1 MKTLTLKRL
10 YNTEFNSLYW
20 KFLSNP
26 ESMNSKELEV
36 LLSLGTYFVGLEDES
51 IQKLGYRIF
60 LLYSKNT
67 GDYKPLYELSL
78 NKGFIPIAQFI
89 DDKLKYGE
97 RFGNLQTVINEAIN
111 QDFRR
116 GNQYKTIGQTLL
128 YNNVIATENKSYI
141 VVAPTSY
148 GKTELILSFLDTNLD
163 KNVCIITPTKS
174 LLAQTKKRIL
184 NHIGNQ
190 KIITRPEMYSENS
203 ERIIAVL
210 TQERLLRLLQEN
222 PELSFDILI
231 VDEAHNLLDRFS
243 KDNNRSVLLA
253 SVIVICYRRNENIS
267 CRYLTPFLQSK
278 ESIVLKH
285 ISESLEWFTVSEFM
299 KSEVFYFH
307 DIVKGTKEILDQYSG
322 AKQKLISLGSLDYS
336 SDAEIVISHAD
347 RKNIIYLNSPK
358 KIEKFAKELSN
369 LLEVTSSEQLKKA
382 VLDLRDFIH
391 EDYSLAASLE
401 RGVIYHHGSVP
412 ESVRYYIETLYS
424 EFSELK
430 MLIANSTLLEGVNIP
445 ATKMFI
451 LDPNRGNSY
460 LTSSDFKNLIGR
472 ICRFG
477 EIFNPNDGSL
487 EYLLP
492 EIHII
497 KGKYCRKDFNALN
510 FFKNKNV
517 FAGDQ
522 DKIKDEVSNPLLE
535 NHKQLDSD
543 IVNQAEIMLDNF
555 SDDDIVV
562 NKKIRTPKT
571 LVGKLCFQNNVRIF
585 NIFDVEEII
594 DGKLRELEEAQTLEN
609 IFSMMNFLFF
619 SHIDEEE
626 GSYNNLKRLQE
637 KDAQNFY
644 MMLINWRMQGMTIKN
659 MITQIVGYWN
669 TLTGY
674 EAEHVYVGKWGD
686 TTRGPNSRREY
697 WTNISSKTQSE
708 KINLAMVRLKD
719 EYDFID
725 NEIIKYIEIL
735 NTLGLIDNELYLKI
749 KYGTSDNEKI
759 ALLNCGISNTLS
771 SILFEKYKN
780 LYNIDASSN
789 VVTFDNSLINT
800 MRENGENGI
809 LISEILLNSP
819 TEKINI

>member
-89 DDKLKYGE
+89 NDKLKYGE

-278 ESIVLKH
+278 ESIALKH

-322 AKQKLISLGSLDYS
+322 AKQKLISLGSLESS

-358 KIEKFAKELSN
+358 KIEQFAKELSN
-369 LLEVTSSEQLKKA
+369 LLEVRSSEQLKKA

-460 LTSSDFKNLIGR
+460 MTSSDFKNLIGR

-510 FFKNKNV
+510 FFKNKNI

-522 DKIKDEVSNPLLE
+522 DKIRDEVSNPLLE

-644 MMLINWRMQGMTIKN
+644 MMLINWRMQGMTTKN

-686 TTRGPNSRREY
+686 TTRGPNSHREY

-708 KINLAMVRLKD
+708 KINLAIVRLKE

-771 SILFEKYKN
+771 SILFEKYKD

-800 MRENGENGI
+800 MRKNGENGI

-819 TEKINI
+819 TE

>member
-116 GNQYKTIGQTLL
+116 GNQYKTIGQILL
-128 YNNVIATENKSYI
+128 YNNVIETENKSYI

-322 AKQKLISLGSLDYS
+322 AKQKLISLGSLDSS
-336 SDAEIVISHAD
+336 SDAEIVISHSD

-358 KIEKFAKELSN
+358 KIEQFAKELSN

-626 GSYNNLKRLQE
+626 GAYNNLKRLQE

-644 MMLINWRMQGMTIKN
+644 MMLINWRMQGMTTKN

-708 KINLAMVRLKD
+708 KINLAIVRLKE

-819 TEKINI
+819 TE

>member
-10 YNTEFNSLYW
+10 YNTEFNSIYW

-128 YNNVIATENKSYI
+128 YNNVIETENKSYI

-322 AKQKLISLGSLDYS
+322 AKQKLISLGSLDSS

-358 KIEKFAKELSN
+358 KIEQFAKELSN

-644 MMLINWRMQGMTIKN
+644 MMLINWRMQGMTTKN

-708 KINLAMVRLKD
+708 KINLAIVRLKE

-819 TEKINI
+819 TE

>member
-1 MKTLTLKRL
+1 MKILTLRRL
-10 YNTEFNSLYW
+10 YNTKFKHLYW
-20 KFLSNP
+20 KLLSTP
-26 ESMNSKELEV
+26 ENITSKDFEV
-36 LLSLGTYFVGLEDES
+36 LLSLGIYFVSLKDEA

-67 GDYKPLYELSL
+67 GDYKPLYELSI
-78 NKGFIPIAQFI
+78 NKGLIPIAQFI
-89 DDKLKYGE
+89 DNNLNYGK
-97 RFGNLQTVINEAIN
+97 RFGNLQTMVNEAFN
-111 QDFRR
+111 QEFRR
-116 GNQYKTIGQTLL
+116 ENQYKTMGQIIL
-128 YNNVIATENKSYI
+128 YNNIIETENNSYI

-148 GKTELILSFLDTNLD
+148 GKTELILSFLDTNPD
-163 KNVCIITPTKS
+163 KNICIITPTKS

-184 NHIGNQ
+184 NHIGNK
-190 KIITRPEMYSENS
+190 KIITRPEMYTEDS

-222 PELSFDILI
+222 PGLSFDILI
-231 VDEAHNLLDRFS
+231 VDEAHNLLDSFS
-243 KDNNRSVLLA
+243 KYNNRSVLLA
-253 SVIVICYRRNENIS
+253 SVILICYKRNENIS

-278 ESIVLKH
+278 ESIVLKY
-285 ISESLEWFTVSEFM
+285 ISESLECFTVSEFI
-299 KSEVFYFH
+299 KSEVFYFY
-307 DIVKGTKEILDQYSG
+307 DIFKGTKEILDQYSG
-322 AKQKLISLGSLDYS
+322 VKQKLISLASLDVC

-358 KIEKFAKELSN
+358 KIEQFSKELSN
-369 LLEVTSSEQLKKA
+369 LLEVTLSERLKKA

-391 EDYSLAASLE
+391 EDYSLAACIE
-401 RGVIYHHGSVP
+401 KGIIYHHGSVP

-424 EFSELK
+424 ECSELK

-451 LDPNRGNSY
+451 LEPNKGSTY

-477 EIFNPNDGSL
+477 DIFNHNNGSL

-492 EIHII
+492 EVHII

-510 FFKNKNV
+510 FFKNINIFV
-517 FAGDQ
+517 DDQ
-522 DKIKDEVSNPLLE
+522 GKIRDEILNPLLK

-543 IVNQAEIMLDNF
+543 ILNQAEIMLENF

-562 NKKIRTPKT
+562 NKKIRTTKT
-571 LVGKLCFQNNVRIF
+571 LVGKLLFQNNVRIF
-585 NIFDVEEII
+585 NIFDSEEII
-594 DGKLRELEEAQTLEN
+594 DENLRKLEKGKNLEN
-609 IFSMMNFLFF
+609 IFKMMNILFF

-626 GSYNNLKRLQE
+626 GAFNNLKRLRE
-637 KDAQNFY
+637 IPAQKFY
-644 MMLINWRMQGMTIKN
+644 MMLINWRMQGMTTKK
-659 MITQIVGYWN
+659 MITNIVGYWN
-669 TLTGY
+669 TLTGTESEY
-674 EAEHVYVGKWGD
+674 VYVGKWGD
-686 TTRGPNSRREY
+686 KTRGVNSHRKY
-697 WTNISSKTQSE
+697 WTNISNKSQYE
-708 KINLAMVRLKD
+708 KINLAIVRLKE

-749 KYGTSDNEKI
+749 KYGTNNKEKI

-771 SILFEKYKN
+771 SILYEKYKK
-780 LYNIDASSN
+780 LYNIDALSN
-789 VVTFDNSLINT
+789 VVSFDNSLINT

-809 LISEILLNSP
+809 LIAEILLNSP
-819 TEKINI
+819 TE

>member
-358 KIEKFAKELSN
+358 KIEQFAKELSN

-585 NIFDVEEII
+585 NIFDVEEVI

-644 MMLINWRMQGMTIKN
+644 MMLINWRMQGMTTKN

-708 KINLAMVRLKD
+708 KINLAIVRLKE

-819 TEKINI
+819 TE

>member
-148 GKTELILSFLDTNLD
+148 GKTELILSFLDTNRD

-358 KIEKFAKELSN
+358 KIEQFAKELSN

-708 KINLAMVRLKD
+708 KINLAIVRLKE

-819 TEKINI
+819 TE

>member
-26 ESMNSKELEV
+26 DSMNSKELEV

-222 PELSFDILI
+222 PKLSFDILI

-358 KIEKFAKELSN
+358 KIEQFAKELSN

-594 DGKLRELEEAQTLEN
+594 DGKLRELEGAQTLEN

-644 MMLINWRMQGMTIKN
+644 MMLINWRMQGMTTKN

-708 KINLAMVRLKD
+708 KINLAIVRLKE

-749 KYGTSDNEKI
+749 KYGTSDNDKI

-780 LYNIDASSN
+780 LYNIDALSN

-819 TEKINI
+819 TE

>member
-358 KIEKFAKELSN
+358 KIEQFAKELSN

-708 KINLAMVRLKD
+708 KINLAIVRLKE

-819 TEKINI
+819 TE

>member
-1 MKTLTLKRL
+1 MKILTLKRL
-10 YNTEFNSLYW
+10 YNTEFKSLYW
-20 KFLSNP
+20 KFVSKP
-26 ESMNSKELEV
+26 KSMSSRELEV
-36 LLSLGTYFVGLEDES
+36 LLSLGAYFVCLEDES

-89 DDKLKYGE
+89 DDNLKYGE
-97 RFGNLQTVINEAIN
+97 RFGNLQTVMNEATN
-111 QDFRR
+111 KDFRQ
-116 GNQYKTIGQTLL
+116 GSQYKTIGQTLL

-163 KNVCIITPTKS
+163 KNVCVITPTKS

-190 KIITRPEMYSENS
+190 KIITRPEMYSEDS

-253 SVIVICYRRNENIS
+253 SVIVICYRRNENLS

-285 ISESLEWFTVSEFM
+285 VSESLEWFTVSEFM

-307 DIVKGTKEILDQYSG
+307 DIIKGTKEMLDQYSG
-322 AKQKLISLGSLDYS
+322 AKQKLISLGSLDAS
-336 SDAEIVISHAD
+336 SDAGIVIFHAD
-347 RKNIIYLNSPK
+347 RKNIIYINSPK
-358 KIEKFAKELSN
+358 KIEQFAKELAN
-369 LLEVTSSEQLKKA
+369 LLEVTSSERIKKA
-382 VLDLRDFIH
+382 VLDLRNFIH
-391 EDYSLAASLE
+391 EDYSLASSLE

-424 EFSELK
+424 EYSELK

-451 LDPNRGNSY
+451 LDPNRGSSY
-460 LTSSDFKNLIGR
+460 LSSSDFKNLIGR

-510 FFKNKNV
+510 F
-517 FAGDQ
+517 
-522 DKIKDEVSNPLLE
+522 
-535 NHKQLDSD
+535 
-543 IVNQAEIMLDNF
+543 
-555 SDDDIVV
+555 
-562 NKKIRTPKT
+562 
-571 LVGKLCFQNNVRIF
+571 
-585 NIFDVEEII
+585 
-594 DGKLRELEEAQTLEN
+594 
-609 IFSMMNFLFF
+609 
-619 SHIDEEE
+619 
-626 GSYNNLKRLQE
+626 LK
-637 KDAQNFY
+637 
-644 MMLINWRMQGMTIKN
+644 
-659 MITQIVGYWN
+659 
-669 TLTGY
+669 
-674 EAEHVYVGKWGD
+674 
-686 TTRGPNSRREY
+686 
-697 WTNISSKTQSE
+697 
-708 KINLAMVRLKD
+708 
-719 EYDFID
+719 
-725 NEIIKYIEIL
+725 
-735 NTLGLIDNELYLKI
+735 
-749 KYGTSDNEKI
+749 
-759 ALLNCGISNTLS
+759 
-771 SILFEKYKN
+771 
-780 LYNIDASSN
+780 
-789 VVTFDNSLINT
+789 
-800 MRENGENGI
+800 
-809 LISEILLNSP
+809 
-819 TEKINI
+819 

>member
-26 ESMNSKELEV
+26 ESMSSKELEV

-89 DDKLKYGE
+89 DDNLKYGE

-111 QDFRR
+111 QDFRQ

-190 KIITRPEMYSENS
+190 KIITRPEMYSEDS

-222 PELSFDILI
+222 PGLSFDILI

-253 SVIVICYRRNENIS
+253 SVIVICYRRNENLS

-307 DIVKGTKEILDQYSG
+307 DIVKGTKEMLDQYSG
-322 AKQKLISLGSLDYS
+322 AKQKLISLGSLDAS
-336 SDAEIVISHAD
+336 SDAGIVISHAD

-358 KIEKFAKELSN
+358 KIEQFAKELSN

-555 SDDDIVV
+555 SDDEIIVD
-562 NKKIRTPKT
+562 KKIKTPKT
-571 LVGKLCFQNNVRIF
+571 FVGRLCFQNNVRIF
-585 NIFDVEEII
+585 NIFDVEEVIN
-594 DGKLRELEEAQTLEN
+594 GKLEGLEKAQTLEN
-609 IFSMMNFLFF
+609 IFNIMNFLFF
-619 SHIDEEE
+619 IHINEE
-626 GSYNNLKRLQE
+626 GADNNLKRLQK

-659 MITQIVGYWN
+659 MITQIVNYWN
-669 TLTGY
+669 TLTGD
-674 EAEHVYVGKWGD
+674 EADYVYVGKWGD
-686 TTRGPNSRREY
+686 KTRGLNSHREY
-697 WTNISSKTQSE
+697 WTNISNKTKSE
-708 KINLAMVRLKD
+708 KINLAIVRLKE

-800 MRENGENGI
+800 MQENGENGI

-819 TEKINI
+819 TE

>member
-708 KINLAMVRLKD
+708 KINLAIVRLKD

>member
-1 MKTLTLKRL
+1 MKILTLKRL
-10 YNTEFNSLYW
+10 YNTEFKSLYW
-20 KFLSNP
+20 KFVSKP
-26 ESMNSKELEV
+26 KSMSSKELEV
-36 LLSLGTYFVGLEDES
+36 LLSLGAYFVCLEDES

-89 DDKLKYGE
+89 DDNLKYGE
-97 RFGNLQTVINEAIN
+97 RFGNLQTVMNEATN
-111 QDFRR
+111 KDFRQ
-116 GNQYKTIGQTLL
+116 GSQYKTIGQTLL

-163 KNVCIITPTKS
+163 KNVCVITPTKS

-190 KIITRPEMYSENS
+190 KIITRPEMYSEDS

-253 SVIVICYRRNENIS
+253 SVILICYRRNENLS

-285 ISESLEWFTVSEFM
+285 VSESLEWFTVSEFM

-307 DIVKGTKEILDQYSG
+307 DIIKGTKEMLDQYSG
-322 AKQKLISLGSLDYS
+322 AKQKLISLGSLDAS
-336 SDAEIVISHAD
+336 SDAGIVIFHAD
-347 RKNIIYLNSPK
+347 RKNIIYINSPK
-358 KIEKFAKELSN
+358 KIEQFAKELAN
-369 LLEVTSSEQLKKA
+369 LLEVTSSERIKKA
-382 VLDLRDFIH
+382 VLDLRNFIH
-391 EDYSLAASLE
+391 EDYSLASSLE

-424 EFSELK
+424 EYSELK

-451 LDPNRGNSY
+451 LDPNRGSSY
-460 LTSSDFKNLIGR
+460 LSSSDFKNLIGR

-492 EIHII
+492 EIYII

-585 NIFDVEEII
+585 NVFDVEEII

-609 IFSMMNFLFF
+609 TFNMMNFLFF

-626 GSYNNLKRLQE
+626 GSYNNLKRLRE
-637 KDAQNFY
+637 IAAQNFY
-644 MMLINWRMQGMTIKN
+644 MMLINWRMQGMTTKN

-674 EAEHVYVGKWGD
+674 EAEYVYVGKWGD
-686 TTRGPNSRREY
+686 TTRGPNSHREY
-697 WTNISSKTQSE
+697 WTNISNKTQSE
-708 KINLAMVRLKD
+708 KINLAIVRLKE

-749 KYGTSDNEKI
+749 KYGTSNNEKI

-771 SILFEKYKN
+771 NILFEKYKN

-789 VVTFDNSLINT
+789 VVTFDKSLINI
-800 MRENGENGI
+800 MRENDENGI

-819 TEKINI
+819 TE

>member
-285 ISESLEWFTVSEFM
+285 VSESLEWFTVSEFM

-358 KIEKFAKELSN
+358 KIEQFAKELSN
-369 LLEVTSSEQLKKA
+369 LLEVMSSEQLKKA

-708 KINLAMVRLKD
+708 KINLAIVRLKE

>member
-116 GNQYKTIGQTLL
+116 GNQYKTIGQILL
-128 YNNVIATENKSYI
+128 YNNVIETENKSYI

-322 AKQKLISLGSLDYS
+322 AKQKLISLGSLDSS

-358 KIEKFAKELSN
+358 KIEQFAKELSN

-626 GSYNNLKRLQE
+626 GAYNNLKRLQE

-644 MMLINWRMQGMTIKN
+644 MMLINWRMQGMTTKN

-708 KINLAMVRLKD
+708 KINLAIVRLKE

-819 TEKINI
+819 TE

>member
-1 MKTLTLKRL
+1 MQTLTLKRL
-10 YNTEFNSLYW
+10 YNTEFKSLYW
-20 KFLSNP
+20 KFLSSPGN
-26 ESMNSKELEV
+26 MTIKELEV
-36 LLSLGTYFVGLEDES
+36 LLSLGTYFVSLENEH

-60 LLYSKNT
+60 LLYSKYT
-67 GDYKPLYELSL
+67 EDYKPLYELSI

-89 DDKLKYGE
+89 YENLKYAE
-97 RFGNLQTVINEAIN
+97 KFGNLQTAINKAVN
-111 QDFRR
+111 QDFRQR
-116 GNQYKTIGQTLL
+116 NQYKTIGQVLL
-128 YNNVIATENKSYI
+128 YNNVITSKAKSYI

-148 GKTELILSFLDTNLD
+148 GKTELILSFLDSAPN

-190 KIITRPEMYSENS
+190 KIITRPEMYSEND

-222 PELSFDILI
+222 PELNFDILI
-231 VDEAHNLLDRFS
+231 VDEAHNLLDGFS

-253 SVIVICYRRNENIS
+253 SVIVICHRRNENLS

-307 DIVKGTKEILDQYSG
+307 DIVKGTKEMLDQYSG
-322 AKQKLISLGSLDYS
+322 AKQKLISLGNSDTS

-358 KIEKFAKELSN
+358 KIEQFAKELSN
-369 LLEVTSSEQLKKA
+369 LLDITSSERLKKA
-382 VLDLRDFIH
+382 VSDLRDFIH

-401 RGVIYHHGSVP
+401 KGVIYHHGSVP
-412 ESVRYYIETLYS
+412 ESVRYYIELLYS
-424 EFSELK
+424 EINELK

-451 LDPNRGNSY
+451 LDPSRGGSY

-510 FFKNKNV
+510 FFKSKNV

-522 DKIKDEVSNPLLE
+522 DKIKDKVSNPLLE
-535 NHKQLDSD
+535 NHRQLDSD
-543 IVNQAEIMLDNF
+543 IINQAEIMLDNF
-555 SDDDIVV
+555 SDDEIIVD
-562 NKKIRTPKT
+562 KKIRTPQT
-571 LVGKLCFQNNVRIF
+571 FVGRLCLQNNVRIF
-585 NIFDVEEII
+585 NVFDVEEII
-594 DGKLRELEEAQTLEN
+594 SIKLDGLEKAQTLEN
-609 IFSMMNFLFF
+609 IFNIMNFLFF
-619 SHIDEEE
+619 SHINEEE
-626 GSYNNLKRLQE
+626 GEYNNLKRLRE
-637 KDAQNFY
+637 KSAQNFY
-644 MMLINWRMQGMTIKN
+644 MMLINWRMQGLTIKN
-659 MITQIVGYWN
+659 MITQIVSYWN
-669 TLTGY
+669 TLTGD
-674 EAEHVYVGKWGD
+674 EADYVYVGKWGD
-686 TTRGPNSRREY
+686 KTRGPNSHREY

-708 KINLAMVRLKD
+708 KINLAIVRLKE
-719 EYDFID
+719 EYNFID

-735 NTLGLIDNELYLKI
+735 NMLSLVDDQLYLKI
-749 KYGTSDNEKI
+749 KYGTSNSEKI

-771 SILFEKYKN
+771 SILFEKYKE
-780 LYNIDASSN
+780 LYNVDISSN
-789 VVTFDNSLINT
+789 VVTFDNSLINI
-800 MRENGENGI
+800 MKKNDENGI

-819 TEKINI
+819 TK

>member
-116 GNQYKTIGQTLL
+116 GNQYKTIGQILL
-128 YNNVIATENKSYI
+128 YNNVIETENKSYI

-243 KDNNRSVLLA
+243 KDSNRSVLLA

-322 AKQKLISLGSLDYS
+322 AKQKLISLGSLDSS
-336 SDAEIVISHAD
+336 SDAEIVISHSD

-358 KIEKFAKELSN
+358 KIEQFAKELSN

-626 GSYNNLKRLQE
+626 GAYNNLKRLQE

-644 MMLINWRMQGMTIKN
+644 MMLINWRMQGMTTKN

-708 KINLAMVRLKD
+708 KINLAIVRLKE

-819 TEKINI
+819 TE

>member
-285 ISESLEWFTVSEFM
+285 ISESLEWYTVSEFM

-322 AKQKLISLGSLDYS
+322 AKQKLISLGSLDSS

-358 KIEKFAKELSN
+358 KIEQFAKELSN

-555 SDDDIVV
+555 SDDEIIVD
-562 NKKIRTPKT
+562 KKIKTPKT
-571 LVGKLCFQNNVRIF
+571 FVGRLCFQNNVRIF
-585 NIFDVEEII
+585 NIFDVEEVIN
-594 DGKLRELEEAQTLEN
+594 GKLEGLEKTQTLEN
-609 IFSMMNFLFF
+609 IFNIMNFLFF
-619 SHIDEEE
+619 IHINEE
-626 GSYNNLKRLQE
+626 GADNNLKRLQK

-644 MMLINWRMQGMTIKN
+644 MMLINWRMQGMTIKS
-659 MITQIVGYWN
+659 MITQIVNYWN
-669 TLTGY
+669 TLTGD
-674 EAEHVYVGKWGD
+674 EADYVYVGKWGD
-686 TTRGPNSRREY
+686 KTRGLNSHREY
-697 WTNISSKTQSE
+697 WTNISNKTKSE
-708 KINLAMVRLKD
+708 KINLAIVRLKE

-771 SILFEKYKN
+771 SILFEKYKD

-819 TEKINI
+819 TE

>member
-26 ESMNSKELEV
+26 ESMSSKELEV
-36 LLSLGTYFVGLEDES
+36 LLSFGTYFVGLEDES

-89 DDKLKYGE
+89 DDNLKYGE

-111 QDFRR
+111 QDFRQ

-190 KIITRPEMYSENS
+190 KIITRPEMYSEDS

-222 PELSFDILI
+222 PGLSFDILI

-253 SVIVICYRRNENIS
+253 SVIVICYRRNENLS

-307 DIVKGTKEILDQYSG
+307 DIVKGTKEMLDQYSG
-322 AKQKLISLGSLDYS
+322 AKQKLISLGSLDAS
-336 SDAEIVISHAD
+336 SDAGIVISHAD

-358 KIEKFAKELSN
+358 KIEQFAKELSN

-555 SDDDIVV
+555 SDDEIIVD
-562 NKKIRTPKT
+562 KKIKTPKT
-571 LVGKLCFQNNVRIF
+571 FVGRLCFQNNVRIF
-585 NIFDVEEII
+585 NIFDVEEVIN
-594 DGKLRELEEAQTLEN
+594 GKLEGLEKAQTLEN
-609 IFSMMNFLFF
+609 IFNIMNFLFF
-619 SHIDEEE
+619 IHINEE
-626 GSYNNLKRLQE
+626 GADNNLKRLQK

-659 MITQIVGYWN
+659 MITQIVNYWN
-669 TLTGY
+669 TLTGD
-674 EAEHVYVGKWGD
+674 EADYVYVGKWGD
-686 TTRGPNSRREY
+686 KTRGLNSHREY
-697 WTNISSKTQSE
+697 WTNISNKTKSE
-708 KINLAMVRLKD
+708 KINLAIVRLKE

-819 TEKINI
+819 TE

>member
-26 ESMNSKELEV
+26 ESMSSKELEV

-89 DDKLKYGE
+89 DDNLKYGE

-111 QDFRR
+111 QDFRQ

-190 KIITRPEMYSENS
+190 KIITRPEMYSEDS

-222 PELSFDILI
+222 PGLSFDILI

-253 SVIVICYRRNENIS
+253 SVIVICYRRNENLS

-307 DIVKGTKEILDQYSG
+307 DIIKGTKEMLDQYSG
-322 AKQKLISLGSLDYS
+322 AKQKLISLGSLDAS
-336 SDAEIVISHAD
+336 SDAGIVISHAD

-358 KIEKFAKELSN
+358 KIEQFAKELSN

-555 SDDDIVV
+555 SDDEIIVD
-562 NKKIRTPKT
+562 KKIKTPKT
-571 LVGKLCFQNNVRIF
+571 FVGRLCFQNNVRIF
-585 NIFDVEEII
+585 NIFDVEEVIN
-594 DGKLRELEEAQTLEN
+594 GKLEGLEKAQTLEN
-609 IFSMMNFLFF
+609 IFNIMNFLFF
-619 SHIDEEE
+619 IHINEE
-626 GSYNNLKRLQE
+626 GADNNLKRLQK

-659 MITQIVGYWN
+659 MITQIVNYWN
-669 TLTGY
+669 TLTGD
-674 EAEHVYVGKWGD
+674 EADYVYVGKWGD
-686 TTRGPNSRREY
+686 KTRGLNSHREY
-697 WTNISSKTQSE
+697 WTNISNKTKSE
-708 KINLAMVRLKD
+708 KINLAIVRLKE

-819 TEKINI
+819 TE

>member
-89 DDKLKYGE
+89 DDELKYGE

-148 GKTELILSFLDTNLD
+148 GKTELILSFLDANMD

-231 VDEAHNLLDRFS
+231 VDEAHNLLDGFS

-278 ESIVLKH
+278 ESIVLKY

-322 AKQKLISLGSLDYS
+322 AKQKLISLGSLDFS

-358 KIEKFAKELSN
+358 KIEQFAKELSN
-369 LLEVTSSEQLKKA
+369 LLEITSSEQLKKA

-510 FFKNKNV
+510 FFKNKNI

-522 DKIKDEVSNPLLE
+522 DKIRDEVSNPLLE
-535 NHKQLDSD
+535 NHKQLNSD
-543 IVNQAEIMLDNF
+543 IVNQAEVMLDNF
-555 SDDDIVV
+555 SDDDIVI

-585 NIFDVEEII
+585 NVFDVEETI
-594 DGKLRELEEAQTLEN
+594 DRKLRGLEEAQTLEN

-626 GSYNNLKRLQE
+626 GAYNNLKRLRE
-637 KDAQNFY
+637 ISARNFY
-644 MMLINWRMQGMTIKN
+644 MMLINWRMQGMTTKN

-686 TTRGPNSRREY
+686 TTRGPNSHREY

-708 KINLAMVRLKD
+708 KINLAIVRLKE

-735 NTLGLIDNELYLKI
+735 NTLGLLDNELYLKI

-771 SILFEKYKN
+771 SILFEKYKD

-819 TEKINI
+819 TE

>member
-89 DDKLKYGE
+89 DDELKYGE

-148 GKTELILSFLDTNLD
+148 GKTELILSFLDANID

-231 VDEAHNLLDRFS
+231 VDEAHNLLDGFS

-278 ESIVLKH
+278 ESIVLKY

-322 AKQKLISLGSLDYS
+322 AKQKLISLGSLDFS

-358 KIEKFAKELSN
+358 KIEQFAKELSN
-369 LLEVTSSEQLKKA
+369 LLEITSSEQLKKA

-510 FFKNKNV
+510 FFKNKNI

-522 DKIKDEVSNPLLE
+522 DKIRDEVSNPLLE
-535 NHKQLDSD
+535 NHKQLNSD
-543 IVNQAEIMLDNF
+543 IVNQAEVMLDNF
-555 SDDDIVV
+555 SDDDIVI

-585 NIFDVEEII
+585 NVFDVEETI
-594 DGKLRELEEAQTLEN
+594 DRKLRGLEEAQTLEN

-626 GSYNNLKRLQE
+626 GAYNNLKRLRE
-637 KDAQNFY
+637 ISARNFY
-644 MMLINWRMQGMTIKN
+644 MMLINWRMQGMTTKN

-686 TTRGPNSRREY
+686 TTRGPNSHREY

-708 KINLAMVRLKD
+708 KINLAIVRLKE

-735 NTLGLIDNELYLKI
+735 NTLGLLDNELYLKI

-771 SILFEKYKN
+771 SILFEKYKD

-819 TEKINI
+819 TE

>member
-1 MKTLTLKRL
+1 MQTLTLKRL
-10 YNTEFNSLYW
+10 YNTEFKSLYW
-20 KFLSNP
+20 KFLSSPGN
-26 ESMNSKELEV
+26 MTIKELEV
-36 LLSLGTYFVGLEDES
+36 LLSLGTYFVSLENEH

-60 LLYSKNT
+60 LLYSKYT
-67 GDYKPLYELSL
+67 EDYKPLYELSI

-89 DDKLKYGE
+89 YENLKYAE
-97 RFGNLQTVINEAIN
+97 KFGNLQTAINKAVN
-111 QDFRR
+111 QDFRQR
-116 GNQYKTIGQTLL
+116 NQYKTIGQVLL
-128 YNNVIATENKSYI
+128 YNNVITSKAKSYI

-148 GKTELILSFLDTNLD
+148 GKTELILSFLDSAPN

-190 KIITRPEMYSENS
+190 KIITRPEMYSEND

-222 PELSFDILI
+222 PELNFDILI
-231 VDEAHNLLDRFS
+231 VDEAHNLLDGFS

-253 SVIVICYRRNENIS
+253 SVIVICHRRNENLS

-307 DIVKGTKEILDQYSG
+307 DIVKGTKEMLDQYSG
-322 AKQKLISLGSLDYS
+322 AKQKLISLGNSDTS

-358 KIEKFAKELSN
+358 KIEQFAKELSN
-369 LLEVTSSEQLKKA
+369 LLDITSSERLKKA
-382 VLDLRDFIH
+382 VSDLRDFIH

-401 RGVIYHHGSVP
+401 KGVIYHHGFVP
-412 ESVRYYIETLYS
+412 ESVRYYIELLYS
-424 EFSELK
+424 EINELK

-451 LDPNRGNSY
+451 LDPSRGGSY

-510 FFKNKNV
+510 FFKSKNV

-522 DKIKDEVSNPLLE
+522 DKIK
-535 NHKQLDSD
+535 
-543 IVNQAEIMLDNF
+543 
-555 SDDDIVV
+555 
-562 NKKIRTPKT
+562 R
-571 LVGKLCFQNNVRIF
+571 
-585 NIFDVEEII
+585 
-594 DGKLRELEEAQTLEN
+594 
-609 IFSMMNFLFF
+609 
-619 SHIDEEE
+619 
-626 GSYNNLKRLQE
+626 
-637 KDAQNFY
+637 
-644 MMLINWRMQGMTIKN
+644 
-659 MITQIVGYWN
+659 
-669 TLTGY
+669 
-674 EAEHVYVGKWGD
+674 
-686 TTRGPNSRREY
+686 
-697 WTNISSKTQSE
+697 
-708 KINLAMVRLKD
+708 
-719 EYDFID
+719 
-725 NEIIKYIEIL
+725 
-735 NTLGLIDNELYLKI
+735 
-749 KYGTSDNEKI
+749 
-759 ALLNCGISNTLS
+759 
-771 SILFEKYKN
+771 
-780 LYNIDASSN
+780 
-789 VVTFDNSLINT
+789 
-800 MRENGENGI
+800 
-809 LISEILLNSP
+809 
-819 TEKINI
+819 

>member
-26 ESMNSKELEV
+26 ESMSSKELEV

-89 DDKLKYGE
+89 DDNLKYGE

-111 QDFRR
+111 QDFRQ

-190 KIITRPEMYSENS
+190 KIITRPEMYSEDS

-222 PELSFDILI
+222 PGLSFDILI

-253 SVIVICYRRNENIS
+253 SVIVICYRRNENLS

-307 DIVKGTKEILDQYSG
+307 DIVKGTKEMLDQYSG
-322 AKQKLISLGSLDYS
+322 AKQKLISLGSLDAS
-336 SDAEIVISHAD
+336 SDAGIVISHAD

-358 KIEKFAKELSN
+358 KIEQFAKELSN

-555 SDDDIVV
+555 SDDEIIVD
-562 NKKIRTPKT
+562 KKIKTPKT
-571 LVGKLCFQNNVRIF
+571 FVGRLCFQNNVRIF
-585 NIFDVEEII
+585 NIFDVEEVIN
-594 DGKLRELEEAQTLEN
+594 GKLEGLEKAQTLEN
-609 IFSMMNFLFF
+609 IFNIMNFLFF
-619 SHIDEEE
+619 IHINEE
-626 GSYNNLKRLQE
+626 GADNNLKRLQK

-659 MITQIVGYWN
+659 MITQIVNYWN
-669 TLTGY
+669 TLTGD
-674 EAEHVYVGKWGD
+674 EADYVYVGKWGD
-686 TTRGPNSRREY
+686 KTRGLNSHREY
-697 WTNISSKTQSE
+697 WTNISNKTKSE
-708 KINLAMVRLKD
+708 KINLAIVRLKE

-819 TEKINI
+819 TE

>member
-1 MKTLTLKRL
+1 MKILTLRRL
-10 YNTEFNSLYW
+10 YKTKFKHLYW
-20 KFLSNP
+20 KLLSTP
-26 ESMNSKELEV
+26 ENISSKEFEV
-36 LLSLGTYFVGLEDES
+36 LRSLGIYFVSLKDEA

-67 GDYKPLYELSL
+67 GDYKPLYELSI
-78 NKGFIPIAQFI
+78 NKGLIPIAQFI
-89 DDKLKYGE
+89 DNNLNYGK
-97 RFGNLQTVINEAIN
+97 RFGNLQTIVNEAIN

-116 GNQYKTIGQTLL
+116 GNQYKTMGQIVL
-128 YNNVIATENKSYI
+128 YNNIIATENHSFI

-148 GKTELILSFLDTNLD
+148 GKTELILSFLDTNPD
-163 KNVCIITPTKS
+163 KNICIITPTKS

-184 NHIGNQ
+184 NHIGNK
-190 KIITRPEMYSENS
+190 KIITRPEMYTEES

-222 PELSFDILI
+222 PGLSFDILV

-243 KDNNRSVLLA
+243 KYNNRSVLLA
-253 SVIVICYRRNENIS
+253 SVILICYRRNENIS

-278 ESIVLKH
+278 ESIALKY
-285 ISESLEWFTVSEFM
+285 ISESLECFIVSEVI

-322 AKQKLISLGSLDYS
+322 DKQKFIFLSSLEVS
-336 SDAEIVISHAD
+336 SDAEIVNYNAD
-347 RKNIIYLNSPK
+347 RKNIIYINSPK
-358 KIEKFAKELSN
+358 KIEQFSKELSN
-369 LLEVTSSEQLKKA
+369 LLEVTSSERLKKA

-401 RGVIYHHGSVP
+401 RGVVYHHGSVP

-424 EFSELK
+424 ECSELK

-451 LDPNRGNSY
+451 LEPNKGSTY

-477 EIFNPNDGSL
+477 DIFNPNDGSL

-492 EIHII
+492 EVHII

-510 FFKNKNV
+510 FFKNINI
-517 FAGDQ
+517 FADDQ
-522 DKIKDEVSNPLLE
+522 GKINDEVLNPLLK

-543 IVNQAEIMLDNF
+543 ILNQAEIMLENF
-555 SDDDIVV
+555 SDDDIIV
-562 NKKIRTPKT
+562 NKKIRTTKT
-571 LVGKLCFQNNVRIF
+571 LVGKLLFQNNVRIF
-585 NIFDVEEII
+585 NIFDEEEII
-594 DGKLRELEEAQTLEN
+594 DEKLRKLEKGKNLEN
-609 IFSMMNFLFF
+609 IFKMMNILFF

-626 GSYNNLKRLQE
+626 GAYNNIKRLRALP
-637 KDAQNFY
+637 AQNFY
-644 MMLINWRMQGMTIKN
+644 MMLINWRMQGMTTKK
-659 MITQIVGYWN
+659 MINNFVGYWN
-669 TLTGY
+669 TLTGTESEY
-674 EAEHVYVGKWGD
+674 VYVGKWGD
-686 TTRGPNSRREY
+686 KTRGINSHKKY
-697 WTNISSKTQSE
+697 WTNISNKSQSE
-708 KINLAMVRLKD
+708 KINLAIVRLKE

-735 NTLGLIDNELYLKI
+735 NSLGLIENELYLKI
-749 KYGTSDNEKI
+749 KYGTSNKEKI

-771 SILFEKYKN
+771 SILYEKYKN
-780 LYNIDASSN
+780 LYNIDALNN
-789 VVTFDNSLINT
+789 VVIFNNSLINT

-819 TEKINI
+819 IQ